1 MSKLKKGKEV
11 KSSDFYFG
19 KQNYQLMLLG
29 IGLIVVGFLLMM
41 GSDANTMPNGKYNP
55 NYWNNDIFSIR
66 RVRIAPLVVVL
77 GFVVEVISILK
88 IKKTN
93 SSEH

>member
-1 MSKLKKGKEV
+1 MSKLKKDKEV

-29 IGLIVVGFLLMM
+29 IGLIIVGFLLMM

-88 IKKTN
+88 IKKKN